1 MQTFLAGAELA
12 AEKGQPA
19 VKNFKAR
26 PPGAK
31 QAAEKPLIWVKCDEK
46 HPSGA
51 KARIDSV
58 DLMPGMN
65 PWPTARTSFSAAC
78 KARHF

>member
-1 MQTFLAGAELA
+1 MFFPLKSLPSGAE
-12 AEKGQPA
+12 
-19 VKNFKAR
+19 
-26 PPGAK
+26 

-78 KARHF
+78 EAQESFGQMHWHD